1 MMWQN
6 QLGHQDYMQTNHSE
20 IQIQINKELYEKL
33 ISIHQCKLTITDEK
47 LWKTIKSIKYIGQ
60 EECQCIYVDN
70 EEHLYLTDDFIVTHN
85 TVCMALSFVLFVMTN
100 FNQQNA
106 AMCGKSVG
114 SFRRNVLATLKQM
127 MIAIGYEVIE
137 HRSENYVEIIN
148 GEVVNYFY
156 IFGGKSFLA
165 TLLGKPSSK

>member
-1 MMWQN
+1 
-6 QLGHQDYMQTNHSE
+6 
-20 IQIQINKELYEKL
+20 
-33 ISIHQCKLTITDEK
+33 
-47 LWKTIKSIKYIGQ
+47 
-60 EECQCIYVDN
+60 
-70 EEHLYLTDDFIVTHN
+70 
-85 TVCMALSFVLFVMTN
+85 MALSFVLFVMTN

-137 HRSENYVEIIN
+137 HSSENYGEIIN

-156 IFGGKSFLA
+156 IFGGKDRFCRAYRKLYVV
-165 TLLGKPSSK
+165 

>member
-1 MMWQN
+1 
-6 QLGHQDYMQTNHSE
+6 
-20 IQIQINKELYEKL
+20 
-33 ISIHQCKLTITDEK
+33 
-47 LWKTIKSIKYIGQ
+47 
-60 EECQCIYVDN
+60 
-70 EEHLYLTDDFIVTHN
+70 
-85 TVCMALSFVLFVMTN
+85 MALSFVLFLMTN

-156 IFGGKSFLA
+156 NFGGKDRFCRAYRKLYVV
-165 TLLGKPSSK
+165 

>member
-1 MMWQN
+1 
-6 QLGHQDYMQTNHSE
+6 
-20 IQIQINKELYEKL
+20 
-33 ISIHQCKLTITDEK
+33 
-47 LWKTIKSIKYIGQ
+47 
-60 EECQCIYVDN
+60 
-70 EEHLYLTDDFIVTHN
+70 
-85 TVCMALSFVLFVMTN
+85 MALSFVLFVMTN
-100 FNQQNA
+100 FNQQNE

-156 IFGGKSFLA
+156 IFGGKDRFCRAYRKLYVV
-165 TLLGKPSSK
+165 

>member
-1 MMWQN
+1 
-6 QLGHQDYMQTNHSE
+6 
-20 IQIQINKELYEKL
+20 
-33 ISIHQCKLTITDEK
+33 
-47 LWKTIKSIKYIGQ
+47 
-60 EECQCIYVDN
+60 
-70 EEHLYLTDDFIVTHN
+70 
-85 TVCMALSFVLFVMTN
+85 MTN

-156 IFGGKSFLA
+156 IFGGKLFLA

>member
-1 MMWQN
+1 
-6 QLGHQDYMQTNHSE
+6 
-20 IQIQINKELYEKL
+20 
-33 ISIHQCKLTITDEK
+33 
-47 LWKTIKSIKYIGQ
+47 
-60 EECQCIYVDN
+60 
-70 EEHLYLTDDFIVTHN
+70 
-85 TVCMALSFVLFVMTN
+85 MALSFVLFVMTN

-156 IFGGKSFLA
+156 ILII
-165 TLLGKPSSK
+165 